1 LEKRARPRRANGISA
16 RRALISIGTNSTR
29 LLVADVTPNGVV
41 PLAHD
46 SRGTRLGAH
55 LRDSGPLDPEARER
69 TLEAID
75 AYVAIA
81 HRYEAPISVIA
92 TSAMR
97 RASDG
102 AAFAAEIAAHTGS
115 EPHVLNGEEEARY
128 SFLGATATLGDHGE
142 SAVGVLDVGGG
153 STEYACDVPSHVRAS
168 LATALSF
175 EIGAVRLAEA
185 VPELLGEC
193 ALDEA
198 RRLEVTQRARA
209 HAARVL
215 APLGDLPLA
224 TTLLAVG
231 GTVVTAGLMLHGHGD
246 GAILTGSDR
255 RGLIDDLLARAL
267 AGRIE
272 MPGIRPQRA
281 DILAAGLIIVDEA
294 ALALRCPTLTI
305 SLSDLLVG
313 YIRATA

>member
-1 LEKRARPRRANGISA
+1 
-16 RRALISIGTNSTR
+16 
-29 LLVADVTPNGVV
+29 
-41 PLAHD
+41 
-46 SRGTRLGAH
+46 

-81 HRYEAPISVIA
+81 QRYEAPISVIA

-102 AAFAAEIAAHTGS
+102 AAFAAEINAHTGS
-115 EPHVLNGEEEARY
+115 EPHILNGEEEARY
-128 SFLGATATLGDHGE
+128 SFLGATATLGDGGE

-153 STEYACDVPSHVRAS
+153 STEYACDVPSHIRGS

-185 VPELLGEC
+185 VPELLGEY
-193 ALDEA
+193 ALDET
-198 RRLEVTQRARA
+198 RRRDVTLRARA
-209 HAARVL
+209 HAASVL
-215 APLGDLPLA
+215 ASLGALPRPS
-224 TTLLAVG
+224 TMLAVG
-231 GTVVTAGLMLHGHGD
+231 GTVVTAGLMLHGQGD
-246 GAILTGSDR
+246 GAILTEVDR
-255 RGLIDDLLARAL
+255 STLIDDLLARTL
-267 AGRIE
+267 ADRIE

-294 ALALRCPTLTI
+294 ALALRCTTLTI
-305 SLSDLLVG
+305 SLNDLLAG
-313 YIRATA
+313 YLRATA